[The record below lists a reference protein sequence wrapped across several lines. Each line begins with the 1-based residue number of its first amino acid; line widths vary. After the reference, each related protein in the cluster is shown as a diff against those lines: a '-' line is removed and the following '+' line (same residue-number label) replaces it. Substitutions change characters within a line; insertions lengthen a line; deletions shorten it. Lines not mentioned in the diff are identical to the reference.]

1 MKKMTRNMIL
11 TSLLVLSLAVAGC
24 GEEEKY
30 NKAKNA
36 LIPQI
41 EKTWNLNYDKK
52 DEAEAA
58 WKKIDAQV
66 KDMEKLAQSETKL
79 NNDLLK
85 IKKEIEIKKQ
95 KQQDSFKEAEALK
108 KMHEEAAKA
117 PRLGM
122 FGLPQ

>member
-66 KDMEKLAQSETKL
+66 KDMEKLAQSDTKL
-79 NNDLLK
+79 NNDLLR
-85 IKKEIEIKKQ
+85 IKKDIQIKKQ
-95 KQQDSFKEAEALK
+95 KQQDSFKEAEAIQK
-108 KMHEEAAKA
+108 IHEEAKA
-117 PRLGM
+117 APSM
-122 FGLPQ
+122 GLMGL

>member
-1 MKKMTRNMIL
+1 MKKRTRNMIL